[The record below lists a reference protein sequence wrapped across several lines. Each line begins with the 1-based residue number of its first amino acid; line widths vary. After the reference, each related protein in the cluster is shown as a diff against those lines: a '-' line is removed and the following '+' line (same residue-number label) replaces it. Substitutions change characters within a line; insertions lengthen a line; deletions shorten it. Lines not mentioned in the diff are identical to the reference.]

1 MAHADLAHVLAYEAR
16 RKALLVALRE
26 QRALTIGQ
34 LHILVH
40 EGPYADDLATIT
52 VRELL
57 DPNLSK
63 PVLAP
68 SEHESVTA
76 AIMRVFG
83 DQPSTW
89 LASSSL
95 SATWACVV
103 GLRRSCSRRSWLVVC
118 SSARARRRRRD
129 IDLPLNQTF
138 VLESDRARKSDAR
151 P

>member
-57 DPNLSK
+57 DPSLSK
-63 PVLAP
+63 PMLAP
-68 SEHESVTA
+68 REHETETA
-76 AIMRVFG
+76 AIMRVFR

-89 LASSSL
+89 LASSFF
-95 SATWACVV
+95 VRYM
-103 GLRRSCSRRSWLVVC
+103 GLRRWTAQKLLAELVARGLLERTGSTSTTRYRLAAQSDV
-118 SSARARRRRRD
+118 RARVRSGS
-129 IDLPLNQTF
+129 
-138 VLESDRARKSDAR
+138 EE
-151 P
+151 